1 LKNEVK
7 MSATSS
13 GAVKAADSVKGGE
26 TIINSDDIK
35 ALILQGKENGFISY
49 AQINDVLPAEAV
61 SPEKIDEMLVLFA
74 EMGIEVVDGDKQI
87 KAESEAGK
95 NGTALAAP
103 AGRHAA

>member
-1 LKNEVK
+1 
-7 MSATSS
+7 MSATTNS
-13 GAVKAADSVKGGE
+13 AAQVVENVKGSD
-26 TIINSDDIK
+26 TIINSEDIK
-35 ALILQGKENGFISY
+35 ALILQGRENGFISY